1 MSNQRNVENFC
12 LSEAAE
18 SSLEVSA
25 HSGQLLESNNDVEP
39 KKCGKLLSVHSGH
52 MSNQRNVENFCPPTQ
67 ISCWESSNNVK
78 PKKRGKLFFK

>member
-25 HSGQLLESNNDVEP
+25 HSGQLFESNNDVKP
-39 KKCGKLLSVHSGH
+39 KKCGKLLFNG
-52 MSNQRNVENFCPPTQ
+52 
-67 ISCWESSNNVK
+67 SC
-78 PKKRGKLFFK
+78 

>member
-25 HSGQLLESNNDVEP
+25 HSGQLLESNNDV
-39 KKCGKLLSVHSGH
+39 
-52 MSNQRNVENFCPPTQ
+52 
-67 ISCWESSNNVK
+67 K
-78 PKKRGKLFFK
+78 PNKRGMLLFK

>member
-1 MSNQRNVENFC
+1 MMSNQRNVKNFC

-39 KKCGKLLSVHSGH
+39 KKFGKLLSAH
-52 MSNQRNVENFCPPTQ
+52 
-67 ISCWESSNNVK
+67 
-78 PKKRGKLFFK
+78 